1 MNEVD
6 CPLCME
12 TVDLGTSGSGTYEC
26 PYCEGEFVWESG
38 KNHDFNVHHHEYL
51 ARKTTIDRKIK
62 QLLANKV
69 SKKNFSFPLL
79 VGNHRKRFQLHP
91 NWISY
96 TFVFLL
102 LAITEPSII
111 VVISI
116 FYVLILLI
124 TAPFRFSKHIK
135 RKRDFLGGVLD
146 PEFLLGTGLVIDKDL
161 ETHLIGKRGV
171 PKYQFS
177 RNDIEKI
184 VLREYIYPGIIKDTK
199 RFELRIHLHGFH
211 ALTLF
216 GFNEIDSVDIVTKM
230 ISIFDI
236 ELDYNYSIPQPASD
250 GGGGGGG

>member
-1 MNEVD
+1 MVEVD

-26 PYCEGEFVWESG
+26 PYCEGEFVWESE
-38 KNHDFNVHHHEYL
+38 KSHDFDVHHYENL
-51 ARKTTIDRKIK
+51 ARTTTIDRKIK
-62 QLLANKV
+62 ELLAKKV
-69 SKKNFSFPLL
+69 SKKNYSFPLL
-79 VGNHRKRFQLHP
+79 VGNKKARFQLGPH
-91 NWISY
+91 WITY
-96 TFVFLL
+96 TVVFLFVGI
-102 LAITEPSII
+102 AQPSILFGI
-111 VVISI
+111 LIT
-116 FYVLILLI
+116 YALILLI
-124 TAPFRFSKHIK
+124 SAPFRFSKHIK
-135 RKRDFLGGVLD
+135 RKRDFLDGVLD

-184 VLREYIYPGIIKDTK
+184 DLREHIYLGAVKDLK
-199 RFELRIHLHGFH
+199 KFELHIHLHGFH

-216 GFNEIDSVDIVTKM
+216 GFNENDSVDIVTKM

-236 ELDYNYSIPQPASD
+236 ELDYNYSIIRPESD